1 MEFEK
6 WSIRLRF
13 EIEKMMNTFEGDKVW
28 WRNLKWYSDMK
39 LKFERWKC
47 ESEMWRMKNLWAR
60 RVEIDKFKNENLRII
75 ENQRWWNMKL
85 KRSIG

>member
-1 MEFEK
+1 
-6 WSIRLRF
+6 
-13 EIEKMMNTFEGDKVW
+13 MMKKPKIIQAEVDDNWK
-28 WRNLKWYSDMK
+28 RSDMK

-47 ESEMWRMKNLWAR
+47 ESEIWRMKNLWAR